1 MKFKK
6 WLLLIVI
13 ILIPVIF
20 LVVKNRKKDIP
31 YTFVNAKYGSI
42 TRIISAN
49 GLIKPRNRLEIK
61 PPFAGRV
68 EDILVREGERITK
81 GKILAWM
88 SSLDRTAL
96 LDAARAK
103 GEEEAK
109 KWEDVYKPTPIIA
122 PLSGFIIKRGIEP
135 GQTVSAQD
143 AILVMADILIVH
155 ADVDETDIGKLKPRQ
170 KASIILDAYPD
181 KTIHG
186 SIEHIAYESQIV
198 NNVTIYRVDILPER
212 AFKILRSGMSAS
224 IEITIAEKKDILTLP
239 LLAVKEENGQKYVFV
254 KSKRG
259 EPEKRNITTGI
270 DDGMNIEIVSGLEIS
285 DAVIINPPK
294 KKTRFKRTYGGIP
307 GMRKK

>member
-1 MKFKK
+1 MKSKK
-6 WLLLIVI
+6 WLLIVVL

-20 LVVKNRKKDIP
+20 LVMRNRKKDIP
-31 YTFVNAKYGSI
+31 YTYVNAKYGSI
-42 TRIISAN
+42 TRIVSAN

-81 GKILAWM
+81 GRILAWM
-88 SSLDRTAL
+88 SSLDRAAL

-103 GEEEAK
+103 GKEEAK

-122 PLSGFIIKRGIEP
+122 PLSGFIIKRDIEP

-143 AILVMADILIVH
+143 ALLVMADKLIVQ
-155 ADVDETDIGKLKPRQ
+155 ADVDETDIGKLKLQ
-170 KASIILDAYPD
+170 QQAGITLDAYPD
-181 KTIHG
+181 KTIRG
-186 SIEHIAYESQIV
+186 SIEHVAYESQIV
-198 NNVTIYRVDILPER
+198 NNVTIYRVDILPES
-212 AFKILRSGMSAS
+212 ALKILRSGMSAS
-224 IEITIAEKKDILTLP
+224 IEITIAEKKDILTLL
-239 LLAVKEENGQKYVFV
+239 LLAVKENNGMKYAFV

-270 DDGMNIEIVSGLEIS
+270 DDGINVEIISGLEKS
-285 DAVIINPPK
+285 DTVVINPPK
-294 KKTRFKRTYGGIP
+294 ERTPFKRKYGGIP